1 MMTER
6 GVRPMTDWQ
15 RPLGRASDATLFIN
29 EQVVGD
35 IVVQGTEDSWS
46 HGLFHPGAAFMKFA
60 PLFAQWSLMMHVDGA
75 YEPLSPAASDELR
88 QVEAEIDR
96 LRAKLLFAASGH
108 WVTCAQLNIDGP
120 LIEWKVR

>member
-1 MMTER
+1 M
-6 GVRPMTDWQ
+6 
-15 RPLGRASDATLFIN
+15 GRASDATLFIN

-46 HGLFHPGAAFMKFA
+46 HGLFHPSAAFMKFA
-60 PLFAQWSLMMHVDGA
+60 PLFAQWSLMMHVDGT
-75 YEPLSPAASDELR
+75 YEPLSPAASDELK
-88 QVEAEIDR
+88 QMEAEIDR